1 MDSAKL
7 ELAVQRCREAEDAVV
22 AAREDVRAEA
32 VRLMQEVPGGAAE
45 AEVARLTG
53 WDADVV
59 RRLAV

>member
-7 ELAVQRCREAEDAVV
+7 ELAVQRCREAEEGVV

-32 VRLMQEVPGGAAE
+32 VRLLREEPGPDGE

-53 WDADVV
+53 WAPDVV
-59 RRLAV
+59 RGLTV